1 MRTNIARIA
10 LFAPLA
16 AFVAIAAPVLADE
29 AKDGAKGEAELAELL
44 DGRVAGEPVKC
55 LKRSRSSEAVQ
66 IIDGTALVFREGTT
80 LYVNRPEG
88 ARILDWNDLPV
99 FRIFGTGPCARDQV
113 ELRDRSSLFPGPTLL
128 LGEFVPYRRTQDA
141 RPSEGG

>member
-16 AFVAIAAPVLADE
+16 ALTVIAAPALADE
-29 AKDGAKGEAELAELL
+29 GEGEAELAELL
-44 DGRVAGEPVKC
+44 EGRVAGEPVKC
-55 LKRSRSSEAVQ
+55 LNRSRSSDAVQ
-66 IIDGTALVFREGTT
+66 IVDGTALVFREGRT

-99 FRIFGTGPCARDQV
+99 FRIFGTGLCARDQV
-113 ELRDRSSLFPGPTLL
+113 ELRDRSSLFPGPVIL
-128 LGEFVPYRRTQDA
+128 LGEFVPYRRAGDA
-141 RPSEGG
+141 RPNEGG